1 MRYDLSIVAALLVER
16 AGYRQRGLH
25 ARADLV
31 TEQLRALGHVDDEP
45 PTEAAAV
52 EPVVERAVKRRAKR
66 RDG

>member
-1 MRYDLSIVAALLVER
+1 MRYDLSIVSALLVER

-45 PTEAAAV
+45 HVESTAV
-52 EPVVERAVKRRAKR
+52 QPAVERAVKRRAKR
-66 RDG
+66 RDA

>member
-1 MRYDLSIVAALLVER
+1 MRYNLSLVAALLVER

-31 TEQLRALGHVDDEP
+31 TEQLRALGHVDDEAP
-45 PTEAAAV
+45 VETAAV

-66 RDG
+66 RDV